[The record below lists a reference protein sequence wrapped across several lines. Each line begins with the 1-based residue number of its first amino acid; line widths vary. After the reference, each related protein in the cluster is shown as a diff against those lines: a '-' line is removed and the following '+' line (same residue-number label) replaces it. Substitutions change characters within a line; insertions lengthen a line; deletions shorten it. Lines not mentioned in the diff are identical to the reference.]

1 MAASQSPKSPSTA
14 ISIVDRLSEAFTRA
28 QEKIRERAYLNF
40 LDRDPDQ
47 GNSEDD
53 WLSAQWEVLTRVNLE
68 VKEQKKNLVVEAD
81 LKGFSPKEIEVEV
94 GAHEL
99 KVFGSHK
106 ESANSKKRGTV
117 ASSSEEV
124 YFYESVRLPCAVDA
138 KGSQAVL
145 YKNGKLKV
153 TLPKSAE

>member
-1 MAASQSPKSPSTA
+1 MAASQSSKSSATA
-14 ISIVDRLSEAFTRA
+14 ISIVDRLSDAFARV

-40 LDRDPDQ
+40 LDREPGQ
-47 GNSEDD
+47 GDSVDD
-53 WLSAQWEVLTRVNLE
+53 WLSAQWEVLNRINLV
-68 VKEQKKNLVVEAD
+68 VKEQKKKLVVEAD

-106 ESANSKKRGTV
+106 ESAGSNKRGT
-117 ASSSEEV
+117 AGSSSEEV
-124 YFYESVRLPCAVDA
+124 YFYEAVSLPCTVDA
-138 KGSQAVL
+138 GSSEAVL

-153 TLPKSAE
+153 TLPKSAG